1 MAARRRQSQLTSGA
15 TVDPGK
21 DLFAYLF
28 LMIMVFCFMLMMA
41 AHDATQSVEGQQSPE
56 KQDSAASS
64 SMAQVSVESIGQLV
78 KKKGEIYIQY
88 GEVLYSPKKDVAQME
103 TDGRVM
109 TITDKN
115 GVEKKVLYIEETN
128 DQQVLLTEYL
138 SAFQHLSKNGIGV
151 AFAERINE

>member
-1 MAARRRQSQLTSGA
+1 MAGRRRHGQFTSGM

-41 AHDATQSVEGQQSPE
+41 SQDTRQSTQGQDSPE

-64 SMAQVSVESIGQLV
+64 SMAQVSMESIGQLV
-78 KKKGEIYIQY
+78 KQDGKIYIKY
-88 GEVLYSPKKDVAQME
+88 RDVLYSPKEDVKKMDA
-103 TDGRVM
+103 DGRVM
-109 TITDKN
+109 TITGKD
-115 GVEKKVLYIEETN
+115 GMEKKVLYIEETN

-138 SAFQHLSKNGIGV
+138 SAFQYLSKNGIGV
-151 AFAERINE
+151 AFAERIGD

>member
-1 MAARRRQSQLTSGA
+1 MGRRRRGQSTSGMM
-15 TVDPGK
+15 VDPGK

-41 AHDATQSVEGQQSPE
+41 SQDTRQSKQGQDSPE

-78 KKKGEIYIQY
+78 KQNGKIYIKY
-88 GEVLYSPKKDVAQME
+88 GKILYSPKEDVDKMD

-109 TITDKN
+109 TITGKD
-115 GVEKKVLYIEETN
+115 GMEKKVLYIEETN

-138 SAFQHLSKNGIGV
+138 SAFQYLSKNGIGV
-151 AFAERINE
+151 AFAERISE